1 MVSHKSFGGIMLSIG
16 GGGLRFKKRPSGYN
30 ICIGKELKGN
40 KYTQGG
46 RYSKEVQDAF
56 KAAVQKCK

>member
-16 GGGLRFKKRPSGYN
+16 GGGLRFKKRPSAYN
-30 ICIGKELKGN
+30 ICIGKELKDN
-40 KYTQGG
+40 KYTKGG

-56 KAAVQKCK
+56 KGAVQKCK